1 MGKGKSCDA
10 ATRKA
15 ILELHQ
21 AKRSYQQIANQMKCS
36 KTMVF
41 NAIQHSNAYQTTEN
55 VPRKRRPRKTSERD
69 DRMIVRMAKKNPRI
83 SSTEIKR
90 KISAQIESP
99 ISARTI
105 RRRLVEGGL
114 HGRISRKK
122 PLVTEKQRKKRIQF
136 AKSHASWTA
145 NQWKYIVWSD
155 ETKINR
161 IGQDGARHVRRPK
174 SQAFRPKYV
183 IPVVKHGGGSINVWG
198 CFSWNGVGPIHRIEG
213 ILTAEK
219 YVDIL
224 RDVLVPWADEN
235 MPVIWKF
242 QQDNDPKHTARLTKR
257 FFDENAFDVLEWAAS
272 SPDLNPIEH
281 LWGDVKNAV
290 AKQNNTNMNVLWTNI
305 QAAWNAIPIER
316 CRRLIESMPRRCLSV
331 LKQKGFATKY

>member
-1 MGKGKSCDA
+1 MGKSKSCDA

-15 ILELHQ
+15 ILELHR
-21 AKRSYQQIANQMKCS
+21 AKKSYQQIANQLHCS

-41 NAIQHSNAYQTTEN
+41 NAIQHVKVNQTTEN
-55 VPRKRRPRKTSERD
+55 VPRKCRGRKTSQRD
-69 DRMIVRMAKKNPRI
+69 DRLILQMAKKNPRI
-83 SSTEIKR
+83 SSTQIQREFLAETGST
-90 KISAQIESP
+90 ISAP
-99 ISARTI
+99 TI

-122 PLVTEKQRKKRIQF
+122 PLVTQKQRTKRIQF
-136 AKSHASWTA
+136 AKSHADWTT
-145 NQWKYIVWSD
+145 NQWKFIVWSD

-174 SQAFRPKYV
+174 GQAFNPRYV
-183 IPVVKHGGGSINVWG
+183 VPVVKHGGGSVNVWG

-213 ILTAEK
+213 TLTAEK

-224 RDVLVPWADEN
+224 KNVLVPWADEN

-242 QQDNDPKHTARLTKR
+242 QQDNDPKHTARLTKN
-257 FFDENAFDVLEWAAS
+257 FFNENAFDVIEWAAS
-272 SPDLNPIEH
+272 SADLNPIEH
-281 LWGDVKNAV
+281 LWDDVKKAV
-290 AKQNNTNMNVLWTNI
+290 SKQNNTNLNVLWANI
-305 QAAWNAIPIER
+305 QAAWKEIPVER
-316 CRRLIESMPRRCLSV
+316 CRRLIESMPRRLTEV